1 MNTKK
6 VLVTGAAGFIGFHT
20 ATKLLRENLDV
31 IALDNLSR
39 GSRRK
44 LELLEKMGAE
54 TLVGDIRD
62 RNLICRVLRD
72 CDAVVH
78 LAALISVEESFEV
91 PDEYVDVNTRG
102 TAVISRCCADN
113 NVDRIVYAST
123 AAVYGEPKELPV
135 KEDHPLD
142 PLSPYGVS
150 KLAGEQILLLIAE
163 KSDTSCIVL
172 RLFNVYGPGQDP
184 GSPYSGVITRFVV
197 RALKGEPLIVYGDG
211 FQTRDFV
218 YVEDVVEAIMLS
230 LRKKITGVFN
240 IGSGKPTSILEL
252 AEQIGLVLGRQPRII
267 HAPPRPG
274 DIRYS
279 YACLDKAREKLG
291 FQPKIQLRE
300 GLEKLITSITEK
312 HEEHA

>member
-20 ATKLLRENLDV
+20 ATRLLRENLDV

-252 AEQIGLVLGRQPRII
+252 AEQIGLVLGRQLRII

-312 HEEHA
+312 REEHA

>member
-20 ATKLLRENLDV
+20 ATRLLRENLDV

-72 CDAVVH
+72 CDAIVH

-102 TAVISRCCADN
+102 TAVIARCCAEN

-150 KLAGEQILLLIAE
+150 KLAGEQVLLLIAE
-163 KSDTSCIVL
+163 KSDISCIVL

-279 YACLDKAREKLG
+279 YACLDKAGEKLG

-312 HEEHA
+312 REEHA